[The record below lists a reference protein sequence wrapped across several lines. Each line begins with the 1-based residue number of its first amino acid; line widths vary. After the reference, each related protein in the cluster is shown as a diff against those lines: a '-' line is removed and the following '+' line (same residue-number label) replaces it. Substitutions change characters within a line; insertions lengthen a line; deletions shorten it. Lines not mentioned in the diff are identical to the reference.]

1 MGLSNTGIMIK
12 SVAKPIYDEPE
23 VEGKEEK
30 EEKEEEINTDDT
42 YNVKNAHCHSHGGH
56 HEEIDSKINK
66 ALALALDSKS
76 KDLDEKL
83 GEGLESEK
91 DQKLDTGR
99 SLVERN
105 VLDSELE
112 LTKSAIIKLIQ

>member
-1 MGLSNTGIMIK
+1 
-12 SVAKPIYDEPE
+12 
-23 VEGKEEK
+23 
-30 EEKEEEINTDDT
+30 
-42 YNVKNAHCHSHGGH
+42 
-56 HEEIDSKINK
+56 
-66 ALALALDSKS
+66 LALALDSKS

-112 LTKSAIIKLIQ
+112 